1 MSLWRQLTYGLR
13 SLVNRAKHDRDVA
26 DEVEEYFEEAAAA
39 WRSRG
44 LSAQDARRAARL
56 EAGNMAVIKERVNS
70 YGWENAAR
78 TFFGDLRF
86 AGRQLRKSPGF
97 TLIAVLTLAL
107 GVGALTTVATWTN
120 AVLYNPW
127 PHVAAP
133 RELRFIDAT
142 VLGNNGYSVQ
152 YDQYRFLRESGR
164 SWQDAVA
171 FAMTSV
177 NLSEQG
183 AQAQAITAGVVSS
196 NYFQFLGIRPQSGR
210 LFQPNTN
217 DLAYGTNDEIVLSDA
232 LWRDRFNANPS
243 VVGRTI
249 SIGSH
254 AFTVVGIAPADFAGI
269 FGGVAEAAWI
279 PLSGLR
285 DLSADSA
292 PDPLLHYGLQ
302 VAVRLGPGAR
312 DTAAAAEVH
321 TLARAFALQHP
332 SSNLRRWDLNLR
344 DAAHFQRGLFGTI
357 GEQLPVLLGASF
369 LLMVLVC
376 INIASLLGQHA
387 ARRRREVAIRAAL
400 GATPARIAAQVLAET
415 SVLALAGALAG
426 WAASTGMAR
435 GLYVLLPN
443 FGVPLA
449 FNLRSDT
456 RILLFVTAVAVAV
469 TLACGI
475 YPVRQS
481 LRVSQT
487 EALHEGGAAVT
498 GGSRNKLGR
507 RILLGLQLGICFVVL
522 VCCGLLTRTALIIV
536 NRTTG
541 FDHTNCLTASL
552 ALSRAGYTEQRGL
565 AFQAA
570 LLDRL
575 RTAPGVASVTLTSH
589 LPMGDD
595 GSGNTQDIS
604 IPGYAP
610 AKDEDMAVITDFDG
624 PDFFHI
630 MGIAMFQGRE
640 FDTRDNASSS
650 AVAVINQ
657 SMAQRYWPKG
667 DAIGSSVIVDKRP
680 SRIVGIVRDYA
691 YSDPANTDPTPV
703 LFLPLA
709 QHYSSNVIVALRS
722 RTTPSAVT
730 AQLRQAVAA
739 LDGSLPLEDVRT
751 LEEVTGERYQMSRI
765 PAELLGVY
773 AISSLLVAMLGLY
786 AVMAYS
792 VIERHR
798 EFALRLAL
806 GSTRAA
812 IFRLVLSG
820 STWTAVVGL
829 VTGGLGSI
837 VAVRLLRSMLFGVAP
852 FDPASYC
859 AAAAFLLITVFL
871 SGLPPARRAAS
882 VEPMQAL
889 RTE

>member
-127 PHVAAP
+127 PHVTAP

-302 VAVRLGPGAR
+302 VAVRER
-312 DTAAAAEVH
+312 T
-321 TLARAFALQHP
+321 TLQPQPRFT
-332 SSNLRRWDLNLR
+332 RW
-344 DAAHFQRGLFGTI
+344 
-357 GEQLPVLLGASF
+357 P
-369 LLMVLVC
+369 
-376 INIASLLGQHA
+376 
-387 ARRRREVAIRAAL
+387 
-400 GATPARIAAQVLAET
+400 
-415 SVLALAGALAG
+415 
-426 WAASTGMAR
+426 
-435 GLYVLLPN
+435 
-443 FGVPLA
+443 VPLP
-449 FNLRSDT
+449 F
-456 RILLFVTAVAVAV
+456 
-469 TLACGI
+469 
-475 YPVRQS
+475 
-481 LRVSQT
+481 
-487 EALHEGGAAVT
+487 
-498 GGSRNKLGR
+498 
-507 RILLGLQLGICFVVL
+507 
-522 VCCGLLTRTALIIV
+522 
-536 NRTTG
+536 
-541 FDHTNCLTASL
+541 
-552 ALSRAGYTEQRGL
+552 
-565 AFQAA
+565 
-570 LLDRL
+570 
-575 RTAPGVASVTLTSH
+575 
-589 LPMGDD
+589 
-595 GSGNTQDIS
+595 S
-604 IPGYAP
+604 IPA
-610 AKDEDMAVITDFDG
+610 ATCADG
-624 PDFFHI
+624 I
-630 MGIAMFQGRE
+630 
-640 FDTRDNASSS
+640 
-650 AVAVINQ
+650 
-657 SMAQRYWPKG
+657 
-667 DAIGSSVIVDKRP
+667 
-680 SRIVGIVRDYA
+680 
-691 YSDPANTDPTPV
+691 
-703 LFLPLA
+703 
-709 QHYSSNVIVALRS
+709 
-722 RTTPSAVT
+722 
-730 AQLRQAVAA
+730 
-739 LDGSLPLEDVRT
+739 
-751 LEEVTGERYQMSRI
+751 
-765 PAELLGVY
+765 
-773 AISSLLVAMLGLY
+773 
-786 AVMAYS
+786 
-792 VIERHR
+792 
-798 EFALRLAL
+798 
-806 GSTRAA
+806 
-812 IFRLVLSG
+812 
-820 STWTAVVGL
+820 
-829 VTGGLGSI
+829 
-837 VAVRLLRSMLFGVAP
+837 
-852 FDPASYC
+852 
-859 AAAAFLLITVFL
+859 
-871 SGLPPARRAAS
+871 
-882 VEPMQAL
+882 
-889 RTE
+889 